1 MKKYLAICPNT
12 SLNDNLIFNA
22 LNFKDAKEILKSY
35 IKKDTMFQEVKLIE
49 LDTMNSKQYFIEKM

>member
-12 SLNDNLIFNA
+12 ILNDNLIFNA
-22 LNFKDAKEILKSY
+22 LNFKDAKDILKSY

-49 LDTMNSKQYFIEKM
+49 LDTMISKQYFIEKM

>member
-12 SLNDNLIFNA
+12 QLNDNLIFNA
-22 LNFKDAKEILKSY
+22 LNFKNAKEILKSY

-49 LDTMNSKQYFIEKM
+49 LDTMISKQYFIEKM